1 MKKVK
6 YLIPLLRE
14 EVDGY
19 LLIDNSGK
27 SHNSL
32 IFVPIIPGLTSIP
45 FFACVQ
51 KEKSNKYYTDSGSHV
66 NVPDKNLGPKMLT
79 IFERFLSK

>member
-1 MKKVK
+1 MKKKTKKAQNRIKVA
-6 YLIPLLRE
+6 L
-14 EVDGY
+14 
-19 LLIDNSGK
+19 
-27 SHNSL
+27 
-32 IFVPIIPGLTSIP
+32 
-45 FFACVQ
+45 AQ